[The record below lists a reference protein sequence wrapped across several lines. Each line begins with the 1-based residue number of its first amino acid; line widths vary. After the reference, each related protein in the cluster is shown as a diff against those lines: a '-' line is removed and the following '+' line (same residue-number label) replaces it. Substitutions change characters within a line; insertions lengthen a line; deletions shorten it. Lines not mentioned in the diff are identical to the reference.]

1 MKKKMKFQHN
11 LNIIM
16 IFSDKMYSKKIATIL
31 ILSFL
36 ILGAKAQQ
44 MLTLNEALKIALANN
59 YAIQL
64 AKNDAEIA
72 KNSNYAGAAGML
84 PIIAATA
91 SQDNVVNNTAQKFLN
106 GSENNKD
113 AAKSNQLN
121 AGVELGWTIFD
132 GLKMFATKNK
142 LNQLQDI
149 GELRMRL
156 QIEQNFS
163 RIMRAYFDISQ
174 NKKLLN
180 AYKQSVKISN
190 ERLQQ
195 ANDKYTVGKVS
206 KTEVLKA
213 QVDLNTDN
221 SALMKQQN
229 LLQNAKINLNQLLA
243 RDLMTDFEVEENIL
257 VNQELK
263 LLELQSKAQSQNT
276 NLLIVKK
283 NLQIN
288 SFVINE
294 IKAERMPSVQLKT
307 GYNINRQASEAGFLQ
322 SSQTN
327 GYHYGAALS
336 LNVFNGFSTDRR
348 LQNAKLNLK
357 STDFVLKDSLSK
369 LDLAVQQNYNTYTLA
384 LQLLQFETENVTVAQ
399 TNFELANEQYRVG
412 VITAIE
418 LRDAQQNY
426 LLSQTRLS
434 AAQFDAKIAETE
446 LLRLSADIFKVLTN

>member
-1 MKKKMKFQHN
+1 MFKK
-11 LNIIM
+11 
-16 IFSDKMYSKKIATIL
+16 
-31 ILSFL
+31 
-36 ILGAKAQQ
+36 
-44 MLTLNEALKIALANN
+44 
-59 YAIQL
+59 
-64 AKNDAEIA
+64 
-72 KNSNYAGAAGML
+72 
-84 PIIAATA
+84 
-91 SQDNVVNNTAQKFLN
+91 
-106 GSENNKD
+106 
-113 AAKSNQLN
+113 
-121 AGVELGWTIFD
+121 
-132 GLKMFATKNK
+132 
-142 LNQLQDI
+142 
-149 GELRMRL
+149 
-156 QIEQNFS
+156 
-163 RIMRAYFDISQ
+163 
-174 NKKLLN
+174 
-180 AYKQSVKISN
+180 
-190 ERLQQ
+190 
-195 ANDKYTVGKVS
+195 
-206 KTEVLKA
+206 
-213 QVDLNTDN
+213 
-221 SALMKQQN
+221 KQQN

-276 NLLIVKK
+276 NLQIVKK

-294 IKAERMPSVQLKT
+294 IKAERMPTVQLKT
-307 GYNINRQASEAGFLQ
+307 GYNFNKQASEAGFLQ

-384 LQLLQFETENVTVAQ
+384 LQLLQFETENVTVAK
-399 TNFELANEQYRVG
+399 TNFELANEQYKVG

-426 LLSQTRLS
+426 LLSQTRLT